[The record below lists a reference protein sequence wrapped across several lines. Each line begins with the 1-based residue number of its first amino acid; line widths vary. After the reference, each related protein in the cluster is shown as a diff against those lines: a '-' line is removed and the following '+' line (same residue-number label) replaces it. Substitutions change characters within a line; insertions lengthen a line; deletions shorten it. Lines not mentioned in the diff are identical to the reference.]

1 MACCDDPTE
10 PKKLDRREL
19 IRLQE
24 QYGELVRDLFTEDPE
39 RVILKLL
46 NGTSPYLT
54 ELAALNA
61 HHASVRLRAIALLEN
76 ASVAVL
82 QQIVA
87 KQPDSEFAAAA
98 QARLA
103 QLQR

>member
-1 MACCDDPTE
+1 M
-10 PKKLDRREL
+10 
-19 IRLQE
+19 QE

-61 HHASVRLRAIALLEN
+61 HHASVRLHAIALLEN

-87 KQPDSEFAAAA
+87 KQPGSEFAAAA
-98 QARLA
+98 QTRLA